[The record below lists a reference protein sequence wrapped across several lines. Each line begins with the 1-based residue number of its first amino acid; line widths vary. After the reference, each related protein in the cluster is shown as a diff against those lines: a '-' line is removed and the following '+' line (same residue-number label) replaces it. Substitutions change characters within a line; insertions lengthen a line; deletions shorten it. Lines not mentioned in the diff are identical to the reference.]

1 MRRPQASFEAQPR
14 IARLLAP
21 KMGIDPYTETGS
33 ACVCAAAFRK
43 ISCTL
48 PGGQSRPP
56 LQWFTGRFCKR
67 AVEDAGPYDILLSPL
82 QRVGNVTIVFGK
94 GKGKRWK
101 GGGGRG
107 ILTVLGDGAMGR
119 RLPKEKEVML

>member
-1 MRRPQASFEAQPR
+1 MR
-14 IARLLAP
+14 
-21 KMGIDPYTETGS
+21 GVD
-33 ACVCAAAFRK
+33 
-43 ISCTL
+43 
-48 PGGQSRPP
+48 GQSRPP

-67 AVEDAGPYDILLSPL
+67 AIEDAGPYDILLSPL